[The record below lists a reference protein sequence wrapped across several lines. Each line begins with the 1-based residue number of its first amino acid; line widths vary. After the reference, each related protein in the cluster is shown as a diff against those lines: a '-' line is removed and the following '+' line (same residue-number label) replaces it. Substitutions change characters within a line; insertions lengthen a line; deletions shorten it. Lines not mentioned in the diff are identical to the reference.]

1 MFFSTSSHFQ
11 WFFLEDARK
20 REMTTCIPTL
30 LKNKKFLG
38 SFFFSF
44 LYINLITTDLTFK
57 SVSYHFS
64 NTSISF
70 LPLEVK
76 NPHQIIFFIPCYFPS
91 YHFTKIFPMSSMST
105 QESSLLS
112 SSSSAVFVPL
122 CHYTQTKK
130 KKKKKK
136 SYESLSFSQS
146 IYIFIKYKDYI
157 FGIEFL

>member
-1 MFFSTSSHFQ
+1 MNVLFYQLSFSVV
-11 WFFLEDARK
+11 FLEDARK
-20 REMTTCIPTL
+20 REMTTCIP
-30 LKNKKFLG
+30 KIFLV
-38 SFFFSF
+38 FFFFFSSSSSF
-44 LYINLITTDLTFK
+44 LYINMITSGLTFK

-76 NPHQIIFFIPCYFPS
+76 NSHQIIFFIPCYFPS

-130 KKKKKK
+130 KK

-157 FGIEFL
+157 FGIEFLA

>member
-1 MFFSTSSHFQ
+1 MNVLFYQLSFSVV
-11 WFFLEDARK
+11 FLEDARK
-20 REMTTCIPTL
+20 REMTTCIP
-30 LKNKKFLG
+30 KIFLVL
-38 SFFFSF
+38 FFSSSSSSF
-44 LYINLITTDLTFK
+44 LYINLITSGLTFK

-112 SSSSAVFVPL
+112 SSSTAVFVPL
-122 CHYTQTKK
+122 CHYIKK
-130 KKKKKK
+130 KNHMNHCHF
-136 SYESLSFSQS
+136 LRVF
-146 IYIFIKYKDYI
+146 IF
-157 FGIEFL
+157 L